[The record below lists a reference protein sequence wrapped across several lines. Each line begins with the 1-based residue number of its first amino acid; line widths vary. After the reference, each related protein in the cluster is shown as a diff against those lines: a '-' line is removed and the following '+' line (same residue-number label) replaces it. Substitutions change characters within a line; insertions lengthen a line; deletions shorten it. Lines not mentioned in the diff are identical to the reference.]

1 MYEVIYT
8 GQFQILIKPYSHI
21 QKLFLQLF
29 GGFTFSF
36 SFAIERYDLTKNDME
51 RNQIIDNIWV
61 AARVLPKGSTLY
73 LYDSRARS
81 DWHEDSDWNLLLLP
95 TNKVQ

>member
-1 MYEVIYT
+1 
-8 GQFQILIKPYSHI
+8 
-21 QKLFLQLF
+21 
-29 GGFTFSF
+29 
-36 SFAIERYDLTKNDME
+36 ME

>member
-36 SFAIERYDLTKNDME
+36 
-51 RNQIIDNIWV
+51 
-61 AARVLPKGSTLY
+61 Y
-73 LYDSRARS
+73 LCARS
-81 DWHEDSDWNLLLLP
+81 LNHADAHKGGRCGMR
-95 TNKVQ
+95 TYI